1 MKKFSEKKAGLLSS
15 SDLKTFKGQF
25 VYWLFFAIL
34 ILISLICIIP
44 SLWTFMTGLKTSQ
57 EMYQSSSFFPK
68 DLTWETVKNNVIVAW
83 KAMDATRASFNT
95 LIVSVLSTI
104 VTIIV
109 DGLGGY
115 VLSRLKPKGSKF
127 FFVLIVWTMMMPAQI
142 RTVPLYISYIN
153 FPFVAKF
160 PWEINLL
167 NTYWPMILSAA
178 SNAFTV
184 ILFKNSFDAISI
196 SYIEAARL
204 DGCGNVRIFFNIMLP
219 LSVPVIIYVAVG
231 TMRAPWGDFFGPYLI
246 LTDKNMQ
253 TLPVRVFMLAK
264 DPNVKMNTY
273 MLALILSSIPG
284 LIIFSIFQKH
294 IVGGINLGG
303 VKG

>member
-1 MKKFSEKKAGLLSS
+1 MKKFTEKKSGILNS

-25 VYWLFFAIL
+25 VYWLFFVIM
-34 ILISLICIIP
+34 IFIGIICVVP

-57 EMYQSSSFFPK
+57 EMYQSSKFFPEE
-68 DLTWETVKNNVIVAW
+68 LTLQTIKNSTSIAW

-95 LIVSVLSTI
+95 LIVSIASTI

-115 VLSRLKPKGSKF
+115 VLSRLRPKGSKL

-142 RTVPLYISYIN
+142 RTVPLYISYIS
-153 FPFVAKF
+153 FPFVGDF
-160 PWEINLL
+160 LWEFNLL

-178 SNAFTV
+178 SGAFTV
-184 ILFKNSFDAISI
+184 MLFKNSFDAISI

-204 DGCGNVRIFFNIMLP
+204 DGCGNARIFFNIMLP
-219 LSVPVIIYVAVG
+219 LSVPIIIYVAVG

-273 MLALILSSIPG
+273 MFALILSSIPG

-294 IVGGINLGG
+294 IVGGVNLGG